1 MSISLDPS
9 ASLFQASPIKDPKDL
24 TPYRRWLVEI
34 AYAEAELQKF
44 HERGKGVVRRYLD
57 ERDAIDQMQK
67 WFNLFHANT
76 DILKSALYAQLP
88 KPVVSRRFKDYQDDV
103 ARVAGTILERS
114 LARDLDDPRDTFDGV
129 MRHSV
134 EDRLLPGMGTCWIRL
149 ETDTT
154 DEPLDENGT
163 PQHETSLEIA
173 PEPGE
178 GLGEGNEAAPNHG
191 FKTSLAPD
199 SQAEAQAAGVQTFKR
214 ITDQRVTVD
223 YVFWQ
228 DFIYSPCR
236 VWDERRWVGR
246 KAYLTREELVRRFGK
261 EKGEAVPLNYK
272 PKDYLTVPSGVTPTH
287 EALSKGVIYEIWDR
301 NERKVYWL
309 CKDYPELLDEKDDPL
324 QLVGFEPCPM
334 PMFANLTT
342 SNCVAR
348 PDFFLLQDQYNELD
362 TINNRISMLVKAC
375 KVCGVYDRSAE
386 GVQRMLQEGFD
397 NTLIPVDNWAAFAE
411 KGGVKGQVDWLP
423 LDMVM
428 AAMERLYAAREAVKQ
443 QIYEMTGIADIIRG
457 QSKASETLGAQQIK
471 AQFASIRIKTLQ
483 DQVAQFATEIL
494 RIRAEI
500 MVKHFD
506 PYILLKRSNIL
517 AVEPEQ
523 LVAQAIALLQSEEGF
538 EWRVE
543 ITADSLAQAD
553 YAMEKQDRI
562 EFLSTVTPFLE
573 KAGQMAQAVPES
585 APLLV
590 GMLKWAAAAFRNTA
604 EIETMLDQALD
615 GLQKNPAQP
624 KPDPKAQA
632 EQQKAQV
639 LQMKVQAD
647 AAKTQQEMA
656 QSQQTHALD
665 MQAKQTD
672 VAAKRTTAQI
682 QVQAAQRKAA
692 IDERKSQ
699 MDFNK
704 TVAEYAMQI
713 VNPPQAGRN
722 REQ

>member
-9 ASLFQASPIKDPKDL
+9 SSMFQASPIRDPADL
-24 TPYRRWLVEI
+24 TPYQRWLVEI
-34 AYAEAELQKF
+34 AYAEAELSKF
-44 HERGKGVVRRYLD
+44 HERGRTVLRRYLD

-114 LARDLDDPRDTFDGV
+114 LARDLDDPRDMFDSV
-129 MRHSV
+129 MRHAV
-134 EDRLLPGMGTCWIRL
+134 EDRLLPGLGTCWIRL
-149 ETDTT
+149 ETDTV
-154 DEPLDENGT
+154 DEAAESPVEGT
-163 PQHETSLEIA
+163 AEA
-173 PEPGE
+173 GE

-191 FKTSLAPD
+191 FRTGAAPD
-199 SQAEAQAAGVQTFKR
+199 APQGAPVYKR
-214 ITDQRVTVD
+214 ITDQRVVVD

-228 DFIYSPCR
+228 DFLYSPCR
-236 VWDERRWVGR
+236 VWSERRWVGR
-246 KAYLTREELVRRFGK
+246 RAYMTRDELKRRFG

-287 EALSKGVIYEIWDR
+287 EALSKAVVYEIWDR
-301 NERKVYWL
+301 DKRKVYWL

-334 PMFANLTT
+334 PMFANVTT
-342 SNCVAR
+342 SNCVPR
-348 PDFFLLQDQYNELD
+348 PDFYMLQDQYNELD
-362 TINNRISMLVKAC
+362 TVNNRISMLVRAC
-375 KVCGVYDRSAE
+375 KVCGVYDRAAE

-423 LDMVM
+423 LDTVM
-428 AAMERLYAAREAVKQ
+428 ATMERLYAAREAIKQ
-443 QIYEMTGIADIIRG
+443 QIYEMTGIADIVRG

-506 PYILLKRSNIL
+506 AYILLKRSNIL
-517 AVEPEQ
+517 QVEPEP
-523 LVAQAIALLQSEEGF
+523 LVAQAVALLQSEEGF

-553 YAMEKQDRI
+553 YAMEKQDRV
-562 EFLSTVTPFLE
+562 EFIATVTPFIE
-573 KAGQMAQAVPES
+573 KAGQMAQVVPEV

-590 GMLKWAAAAFRNTA
+590 GMLKWAASAFRNTS

-615 GLQKNPAQP
+615 SLQKQP
-624 KPDPKAQA
+624 PQQKPDPRQ
-632 EQQKAQV
+632 EQAQV
-639 LQMKVQAD
+639 ELQMR
-647 AAKTQQEMA
+647 QQE
-656 QSQQTHALD
+656 HALD
-665 MQAKQTD
+665 MQSKQADVQMQQAKAMIDLQS
-672 VAAKRTTAQI
+672 KRTSAQI
-682 QVQAAQRKAA
+682 EQQQAMQQARMKEA
-692 IDERKSQ
+692 EMQ
-699 MDFNK
+699 MDFRRM
-704 TVAEYAMQI
+704 VAENAAALL
-713 VNPPQAGRN
+713 NPPRQ
-722 REQ
+722 